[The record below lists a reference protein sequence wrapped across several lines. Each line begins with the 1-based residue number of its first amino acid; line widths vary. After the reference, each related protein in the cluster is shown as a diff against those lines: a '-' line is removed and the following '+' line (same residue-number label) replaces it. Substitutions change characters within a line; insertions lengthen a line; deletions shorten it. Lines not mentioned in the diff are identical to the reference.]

1 MLHYCIQIIVFQTLF
16 LMVYDLFLKRET
28 FFNYNRAYLL
38 LSVIVSLILPFI
50 KIERF
55 KTIIPEDY
63 VISLPEILI
72 GNTSSTILPVQ
83 QLDPVFINSNSM
95 FTLDSLLFLGWGIA
109 SFILIYKLYKIVKLI
124 VKSTRVRD
132 GKYIIIHL
140 KNSTSAFSFFNF
152 IFLGDAIG
160 STKRK
165 TILAHEKV
173 HVAQKHTLD
182 LLFFEVLRVLFW
194 FNPLTYMY
202 QKQIAQLHEFIAD
215 SKAVKQQS
223 KKMYYENLLSEVF
236 DTQTI
241 SFINPFFKQSLIKKR
256 IIMLSKSKSKQV
268 NVFKYTL
275 LLPLIMFMLAY
286 TSCTAQER
294 NHNEKLTIVQQIE
307 TLKSSISTKGTISP
321 LEEQALIELIEMLE
335 SSKIT
340 EMKEEGSLITSN
352 DGDAV
357 SFAVID
363 EVPTFLECEN
373 LDTNRDKKDCFS
385 KTINKFVAKNFNTKL
400 GHDLKLVG
408 EQRISVFFTIDKT
421 GKIQN
426 IKTRAPH
433 KMLED
438 EAKRVI
444 NLLPEIKPGKQ
455 DGKPVNVQFF
465 LPIVFK
471 VQ

>member
-1 MLHYCIQIIVFQTLF
+1 
-16 LMVYDLFLKRET
+16 
-28 FFNYNRAYLL
+28 
-38 LSVIVSLILPFI
+38 VILQ
-50 KIERF
+50 
-55 KTIIPEDY
+55 D
-63 VISLPEILI
+63 
-72 GNTSSTILPVQ
+72 
-83 QLDPVFINSNSM
+83 
-95 FTLDSLLFLGWGIA
+95 
-109 SFILIYKLYKIVKLI
+109 
-124 VKSTRVRD
+124 
-132 GKYIIIHL
+132 
-140 KNSTSAFSFFNF
+140 
-152 IFLGDAIG
+152 
-160 STKRK
+160 
-165 TILAHEKV
+165 
-173 HVAQKHTLD
+173 
-182 LLFFEVLRVLFW
+182 
-194 FNPLTYMY
+194 
-202 QKQIAQLHEFIAD
+202 
-215 SKAVKQQS
+215 
-223 KKMYYENLLSEVF
+223 
-236 DTQTI
+236 
-241 SFINPFFKQSLIKKR
+241 
-256 IIMLSKSKSKQV
+256 
-268 NVFKYTL
+268 
-275 LLPLIMFMLAY
+275 
-286 TSCTAQER
+286 
-294 NHNEKLTIVQQIE
+294 
-307 TLKSSISTKGTISP
+307 SSISITTISP

>member
-1 MLHYCIQIIVFQTLF
+1 MLHYCIQIIAFQTLF

-63 VISLPEILI
+63 VISIPEILI

-132 GKYIIIHL
+132 DEYIIIHL

-152 IFLGDAIG
+152 IFLGDSIG

-194 FNPLTYMY
+194 FNPLIYIY
-202 QKQIAQLHEFIAD
+202 QKRIAQLHEFIAD
-215 SKAVKQQS
+215 SKAVKNQD
-223 KKMYYENLLSEVF
+223 KKAYYENLLSEVF
-236 DTQTI
+236 DTQII

-275 LLPLIMFMLAY
+275 LLPLIMFMLVY

-340 EMKEEGSLITSN
+340 EMKEEGSLLTSN

-373 LDTNRDKKDCFS
+373 LETNSNKKGCFS

-400 GHDLKLVG
+400 GDDLKLVG
-408 EQRISVFFTIDKT
+408 EQRISVFFTIDNR
-421 GKIQN
+421 GKIKN

>member
-256 IIMLSKSKSKQV
+256 IIMLSKSKSKQA
-268 NVFKYTL
+268 NVF
-275 LLPLIMFMLAY
+275 
-286 TSCTAQER
+286 
-294 NHNEKLTIVQQIE
+294 
-307 TLKSSISTKGTISP
+307 
-321 LEEQALIELIEMLE
+321 
-335 SSKIT
+335 SKH
-340 EMKEEGSLITSN
+340 
-352 DGDAV
+352 
-357 SFAVID
+357 
-363 EVPTFLECEN
+363 TFLSSF
-373 LDTNRDKKDCFS
+373 TVKDS
-385 KTINKFVAKNFNTKL
+385 QDAKA
-400 GHDLKLVG
+400 G
-408 EQRISVFFTIDKT
+408 
-421 GKIQN
+421 
-426 IKTRAPH
+426 
-433 KMLED
+433 
-438 EAKRVI
+438 
-444 NLLPEIKPGKQ
+444 
-455 DGKPVNVQFF
+455 
-465 LPIVFK
+465 
-471 VQ
+471 